1 VSAGDALWL
10 DVATDPSLLSTAR
23 LFAASAARLAG
34 CDDDTTADV
43 RLAISEACTRAIQ
56 GTEGAEDL
64 VRVTAEVTGRDLTF
78 TVEGPDGP
86 AAPDAIPGVD
96 LLASL
101 FPTVQRQID
110 GGRATLR
117 FAAPLA

>member
-1 VSAGDALWL
+1 MSAGDTLSL

-43 RLAISEACTRAIQ
+43 RLAVSEACTQAIR
-56 GTEGAEDL
+56 GADGAEDL
-64 VRVTAEVTGRDLTF
+64 LRVTAQVTASDLTL
-78 TVEGPDGP
+78 TIEGPDGP
-86 AAPDAIPGVD
+86 AAPEALPGVD

-101 FPTVQRQID
+101 FPTGQRQVE

-117 FAAPLA
+117 FTAPLA